1 MPNYINNEKKE
12 EGDNWLRRENQDVME
27 ENGLKSQEE
36 IKVREENEDLREL
49 I

>member
-36 IKVREENEDLREL
+36 IKVREEDEGLREL